1 MKKEK
6 TKEKKKLSKKR
17 IIGLIVCAAMFI
29 GAGTDYILT
38 RKEITETQESY
49 ENLEDDI
56 FGTTEEEPKEEKKTF
71 IEWIEDILG
80 LSANA
85 EEISINE
92 VNNLGI
98 KIESINWE
106 KLYEINNESIAWIKQ
121 PETVISYP
129 VLYRENDNEYYLT
142 HDINGKKVTA
152 ASIYLDSRCE
162 EDFSLPFNILYG
174 HKMKD
179 GTMFGSLHGYKK
191 QDYLQEHPYL
201 ILYTEDQNYL
211 LEVFSATIVSGS
223 NTWYPVGDYN
233 TPEITNEFVT
243 EMRENSLIQSNLA
256 ITEED
261 KIMCLCT
268 CTYEEK
274 NSRLFVLC
282 KMSPIVNEL
291 EKGTSK

>member
-1 MKKEK
+1 MK
-6 TKEKKKLSKKR
+6 KEKKKLTKKQ
-17 IIGLIVCAAMFI
+17 IIGLVVCTAMFI
-29 GAGTDYILT
+29 GAGTDYVLT
-38 RKEITETQESY
+38 RKEIKDTQISY

-56 FGTTEEEPKEEKKTF
+56 FGDSEEKEEKEEKKSF
-71 IEWIEDILG
+71 IEWLEEILG

-85 EEISINE
+85 EEISIE
-92 VNNLGI
+92 DVNNLGI
-98 KIESINWE
+98 EIETINWE
-106 KLYEINNESIAWIKQ
+106 KLYKLNNESIAWIKQ

-142 HDINGKKVTA
+142 HDINGKKTTA

-162 EDFSLPFNILYG
+162 SDFSLPFNMLYG
-174 HKMKD
+174 HKMKN

-191 QDYLQEHPYL
+191 QDYFIEHPYL

-211 LEVFSATIVSGS
+211 LEVFSSTIVSGS
-223 NTWYPVGDYN
+223 NTWYPIGEYN
-233 TPEITNEFVT
+233 TPDITLEFVN
-243 EMRENSLIQSNLA
+243 EMRENSLIQSNLE
-256 ITEED
+256 ITPED

-282 KMSPIVNEL
+282 RMTPITKEL
-291 EKGTSK
+291 EEKGTSK